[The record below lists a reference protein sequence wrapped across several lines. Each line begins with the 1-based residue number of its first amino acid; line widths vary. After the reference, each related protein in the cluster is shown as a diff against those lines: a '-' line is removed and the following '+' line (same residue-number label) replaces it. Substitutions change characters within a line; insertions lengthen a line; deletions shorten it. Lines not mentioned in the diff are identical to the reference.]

1 MRHPF
6 REIIPPVDFFSD
18 FAAYGTDKWA
28 SITSPTQM
36 SIVDDPVTGAA
47 RKVLRMEVPDSYT
60 SGPTIN
66 PRCQLST
73 ANAIRAGSDFWLGF
87 GLYLPSGDYH
97 LDASRAWIAF
107 VQLYGAPF
115 TGYPP
120 FRIAFEGPG
129 PTGDRAGFGW
139 KREPAMGDD
148 WACLIAP
155 QNDAWMDF
163 ACHVKMSADPAVGFV
178 EIWTNFGSGWIPR
191 TMLPVGGIVTTT
203 PAGGHR
209 LYTQTITPAVQLGRL
224 RTDAQLYRMVSEVP
238 SVLCFET
245 DHRRIP
251 ATGSDLADINSVNP
265 GSY

>member
-155 QNDAWMDF
+155 
-163 ACHVKMSADPAVGFV
+163 KMTRGWTSRATSRCQRTLPWGSWRSGQTLGPGGSPARCCPSAA
-178 EIWTNFGSGWIPR
+178 
-191 TMLPVGGIVTTT
+191 L
-203 PAGGHR
+203 
-209 LYTQTITPAVQLGRL
+209 
-224 RTDAQLYRMVSEVP
+224 
-238 SVLCFET
+238 
-245 DHRRIP
+245 
-251 ATGSDLADINSVNP
+251 
-265 GSY
+265 